1 MKKLM
6 KNKYFYLICI
16 IIMIA
21 IYGVIIFT
29 GGITVGIDINSDETP
44 IECLLIYNI
53 LIAIFILVI
62 NIIFVIFDKE
72 NKLKKIVLGIC
83 ILLNIFL
90 PIKLEY
96 YSEIFSSTDNILD
109 MILDMILNSENSVDA
124 IIHKIEEYA
133 ESSEEFNIEEAIK
146 RDGYITEDSALR
158 IASQTYIKE
167 GERKVSVK
175 EYIKK
180 IGKGSIELIEKD
192 NEKYWSIELNYD
204 GYAYKEE
211 AKIEIDYYTGEVR
224 FNDIVSA
231 TYID

>member
-6 KNKYFYLICI
+6 KNKHFYLICI

-29 GGITVGIDINSDETP
+29 GGITVGIDINSEETP

-53 LIAIFILVI
+53 LIAIFILMI

-109 MILDMILNSENSVDA
+109 MILDIILNSENTVDA

>member
-6 KNKYFYLICI
+6 KNKHFYLICI

-29 GGITVGIDINSDETP
+29 GGITVGIDINSEETP

-53 LIAIFILVI
+53 LIAIFILMI

-109 MILDMILNSENSVDA
+109 MILDIILNSENSVDA

>member
-1 MKKLM
+1 
-6 KNKYFYLICI
+6 
-16 IIMIA
+16 MIA

-29 GGITVGIDINSDETP
+29 GGITVGIDINSEETP

-53 LIAIFILVI
+53 LIAIFILMI

-109 MILDMILNSENSVDA
+109 MILDIILNSENSVDA

-231 TYID
+231 TYIDW

>member
-29 GGITVGIDINSDETP
+29 GGITVGIDINSEETP

-53 LIAIFILVI
+53 LIAIFILMI

-133 ESSEEFNIEEAIK
+133 ESSEEFNIEQAIK
-146 RDGYITEDSALR
+146 KDGYITEDSALR

-175 EYIKK
+175 EKIKK
-180 IGKGSIELIEKD
+180 IGKGKKKIIKKKKK
-192 NEKYWSIELNYD
+192 KYWSIELNYD

>member
-6 KNKYFYLICI
+6 KNKHFYLICI

-29 GGITVGIDINSDETP
+29 GGITVGIDINSEETP

-53 LIAIFILVI
+53 LIAIFILMI

-72 NKLKKIVLGIC
+72 YKLKKIVLGIC

-109 MILDMILNSENSVDA
+109 MILDIILNSENSVDA

>member
-6 KNKYFYLICI
+6 KNKHFYLICI

-29 GGITVGIDINSDETP
+29 GGITVGIDINSEETP

-53 LIAIFILVI
+53 LIAIFILMI

-133 ESSEEFNIEEAIK
+133 ESSEEFNIEQAIK
-146 RDGYITEDSALR
+146 KDGYITEDSALR

-211 AKIEIDYYTGEVR
+211 VKIEIDYYTGEVR

>member
-6 KNKYFYLICI
+6 KNKHFYLICI

-29 GGITVGIDINSDETP
+29 GGITVGIDINSEETP

-53 LIAIFILVI
+53 LIAIFILMI

-72 NKLKKIVLGIC
+72 NKSKKIVLGIC

-109 MILDMILNSENSVDA
+109 MILDIILNSENSVDA

>member
-133 ESSEEFNIEEAIK
+133 ESSEEFNIEQAIK
-146 RDGYITEDSALR
+146 KDGYITEDSALR

>member
-29 GGITVGIDINSDETP
+29 GGITIGIDINSDETP

-53 LIAIFILVI
+53 LIAIFILMI
-62 NIIFVIFDKE
+62 NIIFVILDKGS
-72 NKLKKIVLGIC
+72 KLKKIVLGIC

-109 MILDMILNSENSVDA
+109 IILDSGNSVKKDA
-124 IIHKIEEYA
+124 IIYKIEEYA
-133 ESSEEFNIEEAIK
+133 ESSEEFNIEKAIK

-192 NEKYWSIELNYD
+192 KEKYWSIELNYD

-231 TYID
+231 TYIDW

>member
-1 MKKLM
+1 
-6 KNKYFYLICI
+6 
-16 IIMIA
+16 MIA

-29 GGITVGIDINSDETP
+29 GGITVGIDINSEETP

-53 LIAIFILVI
+53 LIAIFILMI

-109 MILDMILNSENSVDA
+109 MILDIILNSENSVDA

>member
-1 MKKLM
+1 M

-133 ESSEEFNIEEAIK
+133 ESSEEFNIEQAIK
-146 RDGYITEDSALR
+146 KDGYITEDSALR

>member
-1 MKKLM
+1 M

-133 ESSEEFNIEEAIK
+133 ESSEEFNIEQAIK
-146 RDGYITEDSALR
+146 KDGYITEDSALR

-224 FNDIVSA
+224 FKDIVSE

>member
-6 KNKYFYLICI
+6 KNKHFYLICI

-29 GGITVGIDINSDETP
+29 GGITVGIDINSEETP

-53 LIAIFILVI
+53 LIAIFILMI

-109 MILDMILNSENSVDA
+109 IILDSGNSVKKDA
-124 IIHKIEEYA
+124 IIYKIEEYA

>member
-1 MKKLM
+1 M
-6 KNKYFYLICI
+6 KNKHFYLICI

-29 GGITVGIDINSDETP
+29 GGITVGIDINSEETP

-53 LIAIFILVI
+53 LIAIFILMI

-109 MILDMILNSENSVDA
+109 MILDIILNSENSVDA

>member
-1 MKKLM
+1 M

-53 LIAIFILVI
+53 LIAIFILMI

>member
-1 MKKLM
+1 M

-231 TYID
+231 TYIDW

>member
-29 GGITVGIDINSDETP
+29 GGITIGIDINSDETP

-53 LIAIFILVI
+53 LIAIFILMI

-109 MILDMILNSENSVDA
+109 MILDIILNSENSVDA

>member
-29 GGITVGIDINSDETP
+29 GGITVGIDINSEETP

-53 LIAIFILVI
+53 LIAIFILMI

-109 MILDMILNSENSVDA
+109 MILDIILNSENSVDA

>member
-6 KNKYFYLICI
+6 KNKHFYLICI

-29 GGITVGIDINSDETP
+29 GGITVGIDINSEETP

-53 LIAIFILVI
+53 LIAIFILMI

-109 MILDMILNSENSVDA
+109 MILDIILNSENSVDA

-158 IASQTYIKE
+158 IASQTYIQE

>member
-1 MKKLM
+1 M

>member
-6 KNKYFYLICI
+6 KNKHFYLICI

-29 GGITVGIDINSDETP
+29 GGITVGIDINSEETP

-53 LIAIFILVI
+53 LIAIFILMI

-96 YSEIFSSTDNILD
+96 YSEIFISTDNILD
-109 MILDMILNSENSVDA
+109 MILDIILNSENSVDA

>member
-1 MKKLM
+1 MRNLLVVAVMIKCKD
-6 KNKYFYLICI
+6 KYLFIKQDK
-16 IIMIA
+16 
-21 IYGVIIFT
+21 V
-29 GGITVGIDINSDETP
+29 GGAFPGCLLTVG
-44 IECLLIYNI
+44 
-53 LIAIFILVI
+53 
-62 NIIFVIFDKE
+62 
-72 NKLKKIVLGIC
+72 G
-83 ILLNIFL
+83 
-90 PIKLEY
+90 
-96 YSEIFSSTDNILD
+96 
-109 MILDMILNSENSVDA
+109 
-124 IIHKIEEYA
+124 KIEEN
-133 ESSEEFNIEEAIK
+133 ETPEEAIK